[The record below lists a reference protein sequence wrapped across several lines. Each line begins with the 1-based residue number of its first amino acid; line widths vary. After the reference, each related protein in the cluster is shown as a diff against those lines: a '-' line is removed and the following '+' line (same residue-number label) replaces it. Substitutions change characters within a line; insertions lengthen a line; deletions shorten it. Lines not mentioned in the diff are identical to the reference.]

1 MIARLTRT
9 RRMALAIIT
18 VTTMLAC
25 DQAPSGRL
33 TVPVLELT
41 VAPVRDSRHPTPV
54 ASDACS

>member
-1 MIARLTRT
+1 
-9 RRMALAIIT
+9 MALAIIT

-41 VAPVRDSRHPTPV
+41 VAPVRDSRHQTPV